1 MKGVFIPNME
11 KPEACGHHID
21 KYRSVLSCPMA
32 RTNGSCRLLN
42 NPERKRPNFQ
52 EQYEKCPLL
61 SMETGQSAGRLTR
74 EEKTQ
79 VRNFLRGISSLT
91 TKMEKLLVEEMPI
104 READEP
110 EHVGYTPEQCG
121 REK

>member
-11 KPEACGHHID
+11 KPQECGHHID
-21 KYRSVLSCPMA
+21 RYQAVLSCPLA
-32 RTNGSCRLLN
+32 RSNGSCRLQN
-42 NPERKRPNFQ
+42 NPERKRPNFRT
-52 EQYEKCPLL
+52 QYAKCPML
-61 SMETGQSAGRLTR
+61 SMETEKRKLTQ